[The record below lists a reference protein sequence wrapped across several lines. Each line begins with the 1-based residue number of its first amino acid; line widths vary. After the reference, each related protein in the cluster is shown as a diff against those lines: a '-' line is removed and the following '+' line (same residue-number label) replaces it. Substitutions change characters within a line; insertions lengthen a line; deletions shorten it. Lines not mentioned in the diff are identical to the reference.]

1 MTASTTLSPPARRA
15 PRDRPP
21 GRALAGRDRP
31 AGGPTAA
38 EAVAAHSTLVAHDPD
53 VAVLAETEAD
63 VVEAVRFA
71 AHHGLRVRS
80 HATGHGQSSPITDGV
95 VLGTSGLAGVEVGPA
110 SPGADIGAGTRGRA
124 GVAAPGPDSAG
135 RLLPVSAT
143 APFWLGAGILVLG
156 VVVFVAYG
164 HRMAGEL
171 GERVLWS
178 RWNRTARTVEGTP
191 EEALG
196 EV

>member
-1 MTASTTLSPPARRA
+1 M
-15 PRDRPP
+15 
-21 GRALAGRDRP
+21 
-31 AGGPTAA
+31 
-38 EAVAAHSTLVAHDPD
+38 AVVGVLVALVLLALDLGTAWSVVVLVGAGVFMGIANANLTDLSLALGDPD
-53 VAVLAETEAD
+53 RRVTTGAVNL
-63 VVEAVRFA
+63 VRWGFA
-71 AHHGLRVRS
+71 APAPVIAGLL
-80 HATGHGQSSPITDGV
+80 H
-95 VLGTSGLAGVEVGPA
+95 
-110 SPGADIGAGTRGRA
+110 
-124 GVAAPGPDSAG
+124 
-135 RLLPVSAT
+135 PVSAT